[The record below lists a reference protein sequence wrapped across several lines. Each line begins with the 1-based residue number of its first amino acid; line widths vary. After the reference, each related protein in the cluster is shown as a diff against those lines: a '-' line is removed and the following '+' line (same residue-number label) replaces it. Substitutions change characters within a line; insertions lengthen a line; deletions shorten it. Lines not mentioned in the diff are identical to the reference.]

1 MNDVQAFLLAF
12 RITFFLFASARLH
25 SDLRVGER
33 GESRHFRKALRA
45 VFTATLH
52 ASFHQGLHWVTQF
65 SEGGWLSLKN
75 FVLAASMLLLN
86 VKVASA
92 GSDMEW
98 KLASRSELCMK
109 AFQSFHFLSL
119 VIHVGGWPE
128 LRAGVAFSTIVRG
141 RWSLPIY

>member
-1 MNDVQAFLLAF
+1 MNDVKAFLLAL

-25 SDLRVGER
+25 SDLRVVER

-45 VFTATLH
+45 VLTETLH
-52 ASFHQGLHWVTQF
+52 ASFHHGLHWVSQF

-86 VKVASA
+86 VDVASA

-98 KLASRSELCMK
+98 KLDSRSEFCMK
-109 AFQSFHFLSL
+109 EFQSFHFC
-119 VIHVGGWPE
+119 
-128 LRAGVAFSTIVRG
+128 
-141 RWSLPIY
+141 RW